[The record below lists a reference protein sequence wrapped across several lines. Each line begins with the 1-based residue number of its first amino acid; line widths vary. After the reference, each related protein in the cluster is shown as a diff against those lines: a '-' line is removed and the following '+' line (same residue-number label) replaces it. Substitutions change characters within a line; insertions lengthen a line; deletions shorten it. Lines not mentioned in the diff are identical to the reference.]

1 MMMSRLK
8 SKKKGGSKLSQ
19 YETNMENFIVHEK
32 YGLERINPK
41 GIKANAVY
49 VSFSGVI

>member
-1 MMMSRLK
+1 MSRLK